1 MEDAKRCD
9 LDDDEW
15 KVIFYFSDVHSLEL
29 ARLD

>member
-1 MEDAKRCD
+1 MEDAKRCN

-15 KVIFYFSDVHSLEL
+15 KVFFIISDVHSLEL